1 MEGGR
6 SPEKAPI
13 KIESEPVAR
22 KTFHPVGIKSR
33 LILAAAS
40 LGLALGVGVP
50 SDEEIE
56 RKRIADE
63 AEKAKEPKIIPDSTR
78 SIFDSPQKKNS

>member
-13 KIESEPVAR
+13 KIESEPGVR
-22 KTFHPVGIKSR
+22 KTFHPVGIRSR

-40 LGLALGVGVP
+40 LGLALGVGAP

-63 AEKAKEPKIIPDSTR
+63 AEKAKEPTIIPDSNKVD
-78 SIFDSPQKKNS
+78 F